1 MCAPATVAVRHR
13 HDQTL
18 ELWESFQR
26 RKCRHGDVS
35 TATSSSSARGSAG
48 RGALPPPNAR
58 CAFPTAAGCCAR
70 CLPTVCPADPLHRRR
85 LAVKRASTAACC
97 RSSASCSSTASRRW
111 IIVYYQEVPRRVRA
125 AVGGAILAREGRLQ
139 CGWLIDA
146 DRRDRLDFGRAGSA
160 RCGARGGANA
170 VA

>member
-1 MCAPATVAVRHR
+1 M
-13 HDQTL
+13 
-18 ELWESFQR
+18 
-26 RKCRHGDVS
+26 
-35 TATSSSSARGSAG
+35 
-48 RGALPPPNAR
+48 
-58 CAFPTAAGCCAR
+58 
-70 CLPTVCPADPLHRRR
+70 
-85 LAVKRASTAACC
+85 
-97 RSSASCSSTASRRW
+97 
-111 IIVYYQEVPRRVRA
+111 RA